1 MSCFGVLPAATP
13 GLPESE
19 SHSLAPGPAHSG
31 GDLRREGPAPR
42 SAGEGLRTHRACRCS
57 GRGWARRSPPLRQ
70 LCRALARGHTHTSA
84 LLVALRVLWSEK
96 SVGRVRGCEAARLGR
111 GGGGHH
117 PDLAEGRRGD
127 GHPDRLHKWI
137 FVWAEGFTEREVEPV
152 ARRASSSKAPGM
164 VLTLPSLRQARRDSN
179 R

>member
-111 GGGGHH
+111 GGGGITQIW
-117 PDLAEGRRGD
+117 PKVEEGTVTLTVCTSGSLFGQKASRSGRLNLLPGELAHQRPPE
-127 GHPDRLHKWI
+127 W
-137 FVWAEGFTEREVEPV
+137 F
-152 ARRASSSKAPGM
+152 
-164 VLTLPSLRQARRDSN
+164 
-179 R
+179 